1 MKQTYQMYF
10 GRNTPEGYVTDE
22 QWNTFKD
29 ILDMTFQ
36 SYTVS
41 NCEGVWQGEPEM
53 TKYVTVSTKHRNK
66 IVDVCASYAKV
77 FGQDAVGLLIGE
89 PMHFVTKE
97 SEVF

>member
-10 GRNTPEGYVTDE
+10 GRNTPQGYVTDE
-22 QWNTFKD
+22 QWDEFKD

-41 NCEGVWQGEPEM
+41 NCQGVWKGEPEM
-53 TKYVTVSTKHRNK
+53 TKYVTVNTKHRNK
-66 IVDVCASYAKV
+66 VVDVCASYAKV
-77 FGQDAVGLLIGE
+77 FGQDAVGLLISE

-97 SEVF
+97 AEVY